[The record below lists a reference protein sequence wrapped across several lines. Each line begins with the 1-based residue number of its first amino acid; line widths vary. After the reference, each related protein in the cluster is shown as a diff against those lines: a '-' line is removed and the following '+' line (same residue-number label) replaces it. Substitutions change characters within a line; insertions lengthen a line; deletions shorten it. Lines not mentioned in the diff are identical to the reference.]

1 MIKFTGEAVGWRK
14 TQSYR
19 DDMHLTWKLSDNIV
33 RALCFDCDDTVLSEM
48 L

>member
-14 TQSYR
+14 TESYR

-33 RALCFDCDDTVLSEM
+33 RALFLDCHGRVLSEV